1 MRPRQA
7 FIAAVLASPLTAS
20 AQATDAQVRTIV
32 NDVLAAEIGLP
43 ISVAYQTCPIAFD
56 GKIRIDVDI
65 PLEAR
70 FSIPAASA
78 DVQIAAD
85 RIALTAPAVAA
96 LPVSVPQAFDDS
108 ASAGAA
114 LNAVDA
120 RALVASLVQQANALA
135 GKYSQSAASTD
146 VNAGMA
152 NQLVAAVESRLRAL
166 GDARP
171 VSVQLAKPTT
181 VPPAMPALELC
192 DGSSPTATFPAA
204 YSESQYV
211 GRGAFPVANSAAAQ
225 TLMEFLRDSTG
236 KVIAYR
242 EVDARLAAAVGRFAV
257 TESPAAALQPDGRAG
272 TKIIGGSEVPA
283 GEMPFAVAFAR
294 KRVDGSLGN
303 FCGGTLIDDRWIVT
317 AAHCRINLQ
326 SKAIIGRTDI
336 TGITDA
342 DDFKHDVASVWRH
355 IDFGKLQSYDSD
367 IALVELAA
375 PVATSAAPFNTAVLP
390 VNTPI
395 TVVGWGATVAG
406 GASVERLHAVTL
418 DVVADATC
426 KLSYRNE
433 TYKVTANMYC
443 ANRPNKD
450 ACQGDS
456 GGGSFVQP
464 TPGQYRL
471 AGIVSFG
478 KGCALPAFPG
488 VYTRLAIFR
497 QWVDDVRR
505 AADAE

>member
-1 MRPRQA
+1 MMRPRQA
-7 FIAAVLASPLTAS
+7 FIAAVLACPLTTS

-32 NDVLAAEIGLP
+32 SDVLAAEIGLP
-43 ISVAYQTCPIAFD
+43 ISVAYRTCPIAFD

-70 FSIPAASA
+70 FTIPAASA
-78 DVQIAAD
+78 DVQIAAA
-85 RIALTAPAVAA
+85 RITLTAPAVAA
-96 LPVSVPQAFDDS
+96 LQVSVPQAFDDS

-120 RALVASLVQQANALA
+120 RALVASLAQQADALA
-135 GKYSQSAASTD
+135 QKYSQSAASSD

-152 NQLVAAVESRLRAL
+152 NQLAAAVESRLRAL
-166 GDARP
+166 GDPRP
-171 VSVQLAKPTT
+171 VAISLAKPTT
-181 VPPAMPALELC
+181 LPPAIPALELC
-192 DGSSPTATFPAA
+192 DGSRPAATFPAR
-204 YSESQYV
+204 YSESQYF
-211 GRGAFPVANSAAAQ
+211 GRGAFPVENSTAAQ
-225 TLMEFLRDSTG
+225 TLMEFLRDPTG

-242 EVDARLAAAVGRFAV
+242 EVDARLAAPVGRFAV
-257 TESPAAALQPDGRAG
+257 TESPAAVLQPDGRAG

-294 KRVDGSLGN
+294 QRVGGSLGN
-303 FCGGTLIDDRWIVT
+303 FCGGTLIDDRWVVT
-317 AAHCRINLQ
+317 AAHCRINVQ

-336 TGITDA
+336 TGA
-342 DDFKHDVASVWRH
+342 NGFERDVASVWRH
-355 IDFGKLQSYDSD
+355 VDFGKLQSFDSD
-367 IALVELAA
+367 IALVELAS
-375 PVATSAAPFNTAVLP
+375 PVTTSAAPFNSSPLP
-390 VNTPI
+390 VSTPI

-406 GASVERLHAVTL
+406 GASVERLHSVTL

-433 TYKVTANMYC
+433 PNKVTQNMYC

-450 ACQGDS
+450 SCQGDS

-488 VYTRLAIFR
+488 VYTRLAIFT
-497 QWVDDVRR
+497 QWIEDVRR
-505 AADAE
+505 AAHAE

>member
-1 MRPRQA
+1 MMRPRQA

-20 AQATDAQVRTIV
+20 AQATNAQVRTIV
-32 NDVLAAEIGLP
+32 SDVLAAEIGLP

-70 FSIPAASA
+70 FSIPAVSA

-85 RIALTAPAVAA
+85 RITLTAPAVAA
-96 LPVSVPQAFDDS
+96 LQVSVPQAFDDS

-114 LNAVDA
+114 LNEVDA
-120 RALVASLVQQANALA
+120 RALVASLAQQANALA
-135 GKYSQSAASTD
+135 GKYSQSAASND

-152 NQLVAAVESRLRAL
+152 NQLVAAVVSRLRAL

-192 DGSSPTATFPAA
+192 DGSSPAATFPGQ

-242 EVDARLAAAVGRFAV
+242 DVDARLGAAVGRFAV

-336 TGITDA
+336 TGTDG
-342 DDFKHDVASVWRH
+342 FERDVASVWRH

-367 IALVELAA
+367 IALVELASLVTTN
-375 PVATSAAPFNTAVLP
+375 PAPFNTTALP
-390 VNTPI
+390 VNTPM

-406 GASVERLHAVTL
+406 GASIERLHAVTL

-433 TYKVTANMYC
+433 TYKVTGNMYC

-497 QWVDDVRR
+497 QWIDDVRR